1 MTGPDVDGNF
11 AQFIKH
17 KNCKENCPENCPKEG
32 WQVQQQLDGNE
43 YFEDKSL
50 YINAGKYRMKEKIDS
65 KTLKII
71 IIIS

>member
-50 YINAGKYRMKEKIDS
+50 YINAGK
-65 KTLKII
+65 
-71 IIIS
+71 